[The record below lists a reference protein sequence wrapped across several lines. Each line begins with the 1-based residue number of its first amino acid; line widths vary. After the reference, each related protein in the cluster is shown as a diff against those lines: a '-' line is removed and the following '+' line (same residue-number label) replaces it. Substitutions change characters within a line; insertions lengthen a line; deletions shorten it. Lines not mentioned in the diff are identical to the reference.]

1 MPKVT
6 ELIQRVG
13 AAHSLG
19 EAKRLV
25 AELARDRRRRITPAL
40 RARVLKLAK
49 GGMNAAAVTRA
60 IGWKLSAPTV
70 RKIIREGGKAKC

>member
-1 MPKVT
+1 MPKT
-6 ELIQRVG
+6 AELIQRIG

-25 AELARDRRRRITPAL
+25 TELARDRRRRITPAL
-40 RARVLKLAK
+40 RKRILSLAK
-49 GGMNAAAVTRA
+49 KGMNAAAITRA
-60 IGWKLSAPTV
+60 IDWKLSAPTV